1 MLFAAYTL
9 VLISTYALALR
20 PPEPPS
26 RPAKIHFTIS
36 RRGGPFPTSD
46 VANLTYLSE
55 QLAAAEARFD
65 LTRREIRGNK
75 VVRVAKPRGGGGL
88 RENGVLLGEVGR
100 DGNWFAKLDMGD
112 PPQGIELDLDTLTSD
127 FFVQSTTSHQGSEYI
142 DVASSSYQGSN
153 QHPFSGCLYPSEK
166 ILVPT
171 INESRSI
178 SFAHCRPSKSSID
191 TLRKCG
197 SMLGLAPSYSLSQT
211 KTPSLIKQL
220 ADAGVVDRNLFSTMF
235 LNGHEG
241 VLSVGGTAASEV
253 RRASE
258 LVQERLD
265 RFSEWEKTKK
275 QSAGFEAPPEEESVV
290 MKRSVTDHIQHNRDP
305 SDWRSEWRFT
315 PTQGAVGWWQ
325 ILMPGVWINNI
336 KTLKNQPT
344 VIDLSTPFVLAPPSG
359 ARAFYA
365 AIPGSVRLP
374 PPHSRF
380 HAFPCLNKPTV
391 HFEFA
396 GWNFP
401 VFSGPRDDAASDGGL
416 GGRLSLG
423 RVAKGSG
430 HCVGAVVETLM
441 GVGHAAGY
449 VRAGSGGGRAGP
461 EAGVL
466 AGNGMR
472 GALYAGRKSIANGR
486 QDRNVNTNG
495 DKSEAHNESQ
505 SKGAESRSETLDNDC
520 TPNARG
526 HPTIRKTHARKRFA
540 VRGTASGPIIAELVR
555 ARVRAQATPTSL
567 LADLSGTLGSGA
579 LGGGAGGG
587 NSAATVTGRLM
598 RTGNRVLVRCLAEDR
613 ASRLEGERE
622 ARPDVGVDVGF
633 EVERVERSK
642 GVGEGEKWTRMLAGR
657 RSGWVGCGV
666 GGDGVGVG
674 EAERSGA
681 WEGGGGVTVAVAVED
696 ADEEETDGL
705 TFRGRDGGSDE

>member
-9 VLISTYALALR
+9 VLTLTSVLAVR

-26 RPAKIHFTIS
+26 SPSTIHFTIS

-88 RENGVLLGEVGR
+88 KENGVLLGEVGR
-100 DGNWFAKLDMGD
+100 DGNWFAKLEMGD
-112 PPQGIELDLDTLTSD
+112 PPQGIELDLDMLTSD
-127 FFVQSTTSHQGSEYI
+127 FFVQSTTSHQGSEYV

-153 QHPFSGCLYPSEK
+153 QHPFPSCLCPSEE
-166 ILVPT
+166 ILLPT

-220 ADAGVVDRNLFSTMF
+220 ADAGVIDRNLFSTMF

-241 VLSVGGTAASEV
+241 VLSVGGTAAEEV

-265 RFSEWEKTKK
+265 RFSEWEKKKNNK
-275 QSAGFEAPPEEESVV
+275 QSAGFEAPPEEEPVV
-290 MKRSVTDHIQHNRDP
+290 MERSVTDHIQHKRDP

-315 PTQGAVGWWQ
+315 PTQGAAGWWQ
-325 ILMPGVWINNI
+325 ILMPGVWINNV

-365 AIPGSVRLP
+365 AIPGCVRLP
-374 PPHSRF
+374 PPHNRF

-401 VFSGPRDDAASDGGL
+401 VFRGTRDDSASDGGL

-430 HCVGAVVETLM
+430 YCVGAVVETLM

-449 VRAGSGGGRAGP
+449 VRAGGGGGRAGP

-472 GALYAGRKSIANGR
+472 GVWVLGEIGMRGLGIVFDVQG
-486 QDRNVNTNG
+486 
-495 DKSEAHNESQ
+495 SQ
-505 SKGAESRSETLDNDC
+505 
-520 TPNARG
+520 
-526 HPTIRKTHARKRFA
+526 
-540 VRGTASGPIIAELVR
+540 
-555 ARVRAQATPTSL
+555 
-567 LADLSGTLGSGA
+567 
-579 LGGGAGGG
+579 
-587 NSAATVTGRLM
+587 
-598 RTGNRVLVRCLAEDR
+598 
-613 ASRLEGERE
+613 
-622 ARPDVGVDVGF
+622 VGF
-633 EVERVERSK
+633 RSY
-642 GVGEGEKWTRMLAGR
+642 
-657 RSGWVGCGV
+657 
-666 GGDGVGVG
+666 
-674 EAERSGA
+674 
-681 WEGGGGVTVAVAVED
+681 
-696 ADEEETDGL
+696 
-705 TFRGRDGGSDE
+705 